1 MTCNTPLTPRVAAE
15 SLVFLRVTFAGDIP
29 GDIPIK
35 MATEEECILLLLLNR
50 RRQRRQRRDRRWY
63 VRPLNTTRD
72 QDGEFVSLVL
82 PMRSL
87 DEERHFQYFRMSAPK
102 FDDLVSRVIRYLPDS
117 HQNHRNPIGASQ
129 RLAVTLR
136 YLATGIGLQAL
147 SASYKMGTSTVSGI
161 VEEMCSAIWDALQ
174 GEYMAFPSRV
184 TSIITKVFFS
194 IVLMAAADANYRFVY
209 VDVGAYGRESDGG
222 VLGRS
227 AFGSRLAEGNL
238 NLPAPAVLPGTTT
251 PSPFF
256 FLGDEAF
263 PLQVNLMRPYPGTNL
278 QDRKRIYNYR
288 LSRARR
294 VVENAFGILAAR
306 FRIFGR
312 PIDCQ
317 PEKAVKI
324 VKACV
329 ALHNFLASTERAR
342 YMPATFV
349 DTTADTGEVQP
360 GEWRQH
366 VAGDRNMVDGPRCS
380 VGRARPSQRAALVRE
395 QLADY
400 FLSDAGVFPNQY
412 NVLRL
417 GTDQ

>member
-324 VKACV
+324 VKVCV